1 MFKKLTRVAITV
13 FSHRNRM
20 GYLRDV
26 RRTLSAFDAFKE
38 VRDVVDAIDIVLGY
52 RHRIMYRRMV
62 RWLCCYRT
70 NPLSA
75 IDSGDARKLRG
86 HVLCALGSLGS
97 NADINAKDIERLIQ
111 TLRYILNCL
120 PSNSKDVRVQGPA
133 AYMFYEPVHV
143 SMELGSFLNL
153 DRSRTY
159 SKVFVIRKIY
169 DYIIDNNLRDCRDYR
184 VVRADLPLKALF
196 CIPDDEEVTYFKVG
210 LYLEHHFAKVHQ
222 KN

>member
-1 MFKKLTRVAITV
+1 
-13 FSHRNRM
+13 
-20 GYLRDV
+20 
-26 RRTLSAFDAFKE
+26 
-38 VRDVVDAIDIVLGY
+38 
-52 RHRIMYRRMV
+52 MV

-70 NPLSA
+70 IPLSA
-75 IDSGDARKLRG
+75 IDSGNAQKLRG

-97 NADINAKDIERLIQ
+97 NVDIASNNIQHLIE
-111 TLRYILNCL
+111 TLRALLNAI
-120 PSNSKDVRVQGPA
+120 PSRSKDAVAQATA
-133 AYMFYEPVHV
+133 AYAFYEPVRI
-143 SMELGSFLNL
+143 SMQLGSFLNL

-169 DYIIDNNLRDCRDYR
+169 DYIIDNNLRDHRDFR
-184 VVRADLPLKALF
+184 VVRADPPLKALF